1 MKKYQL
7 RSWYLDHLDNQYPAL
22 NVPEESDYT
31 SQFSDG
37 AQHSFILLCKR
48 ALGDRR
54 INKNELFLEDDWT
67 PDDPARTIWIEPAGE
82 QSLRAEMQHSENRR
96 PTVQPVKNELTH
108 MEEIAQAAEERKNL
122 MLEIEQLNR
131 TIFRQKRKIEEL
143 EGKMETAQLCQR
155 ILEKTVKVKFVN
167 GK

>member
-54 INKNELFLEDDWT
+54 VNKNELFLEDDWT
-67 PDDPARTIWIEPAGE
+67 PDDPARTIWIEPPGE

>member
-82 QSLRAEMQHSENRR
+82 QSLRAEMQHRENRR

-143 EGKMETAQLCQR
+143 EGKRETAQLCQR

>member
-1 MKKYQL
+1 M
-7 RSWYLDHLDNQYPAL
+7 
-22 NVPEESDYT
+22 
-31 SQFSDG
+31 
-37 AQHSFILLCKR
+37 
-48 ALGDRR
+48 
-54 INKNELFLEDDWT
+54 
-67 PDDPARTIWIEPAGE
+67 
-82 QSLRAEMQHSENRR
+82 
-96 PTVQPVKNELTH
+96 QPVKNELTH